1 MCWKGVEANRKR
13 FECERCFNLNHINCT
28 NIFKSQQKQYTA
40 TSTYKWTCYDCTL
53 SLLPFYKQRDVES
66 EPSIEDD
73 FLNTHKNNLLD
84 NKHLLKILHLNCQSL
99 ASTFT
104 EFEAMN
110 YECNFDILTLSETW
124 LTENQ
129 NLLNYVELSGYDLYY
144 NNRENKRGGGV
155 AAYVRESLK
164 CKIRKDFCSLDT
176 DIEHLWLELQGKNR
190 HSHLLIGV
198 FYQPNFE
205 TKSKLEWLKKF
216 DSLVHNISR
225 KWNGLLLI
233 TGDFNIDFLATECTI
248 TKYYNDILNS
258 HHLFQVIAKPTRM
271 NTSLIDHFITS
282 TPEKIKLNDVLP
294 CCEISDHDGPYI
306 GINARMERYQPR
318 FKYIRDNSKLVLED
332 FKADFQKLPFSTV
345 YAMEN
350 PEDKLDI
357 FNTLVAECINR
368 HEPLKR
374 IKCTRPQAP

>member
-1 MCWKGVEANRKR
+1 M
-13 FECERCFNLNHINCT
+13 I
-28 NIFKSQQKQYTA
+28 
-40 TSTYKWTCYDCTL
+40 
-53 SLLPFYKQRDVES
+53 
-66 EPSIEDD
+66 
-73 FLNTHKNNLLD
+73 
-84 NKHLLKILHLNCQSL
+84 
-99 ASTFT
+99 
-104 EFEAMN
+104 
-110 YECNFDILTLSETW
+110 
-124 LTENQ
+124 
-129 NLLNYVELSGYDLYY
+129 
-144 NNRENKRGGGV
+144 
-155 AAYVRESLK
+155 
-164 CKIRKDFCSLDT
+164 
-176 DIEHLWLELQGKNR
+176 
-190 HSHLLIGV
+190 
-198 FYQPNFE
+198 
-205 TKSKLEWLKKF
+205 
-216 DSLVHNISR
+216 HNISR

>member
-1 MCWKGVEANRKR
+1 MCWKGVAANRKR

-40 TSTYKWTCYDCTL
+40 KSTHKWTCYDCTL

-73 FLNTHKNNLLD
+73 FLNTHKNNLLN

-144 NNRENKRGGGV
+144 NNRGNKRGGGV

-198 FYQPNFE
+198 FFE
-205 TKSKLEWLKKF
+205 PKWLKKF

-225 KWNGLLLI
+225 KCNGLLLI
-233 TGDFNIDFLATECTI
+233 TDDFNIDFLATECTI
-248 TKYYNDILNS
+248 TKYYNDIRNS
-258 HHLFQVIAKPTRM
+258 HNLFQVIAKSTRRS
-271 NTSLIDHFITS
+271 TSLIDHFITS
-282 TPEKIKLNDVLP
+282 TSEKIKLNDVLP
-294 CCEISDHDGPYI
+294 YCEISDHDGPVYWNPCKNGPI
-306 GINARMERYQPR
+306 
-318 FKYIRDNSKLVLED
+318 
-332 FKADFQKLPFSTV
+332 ST
-345 YAMEN
+345 
-350 PEDKLDI
+350 PI
-357 FNTLVAECINR
+357 QI
-368 HEPLKR
+368 HP
-374 IKCTRPQAP
+374 

>member
-1 MCWKGVEANRKR
+1 MD
-13 FECERCFNLNHINCT
+13 F
-28 NIFKSQQKQYTA
+28 
-40 TSTYKWTCYDCTL
+40 TL
-53 SLLPFYKQRDVES
+53 SLPPFYKQRDVKS
-66 EPSIEDD
+66 EPFIGDD
-73 FLNTHKNNLLD
+73 FLNTNKNNLLN

-345 YAMEN
+345 YAMED

-357 FNTLVAECINR
+357 FNSLVTECIDR
-368 HEPLKR
+368 HAPIKR
-374 IKCTRPQAP
+374 IKCTRPPAPWLKSLDIQQLISERNRKRYLAYLTQKTSDWTG